1 MKTFM
6 KALGIMFAIVAV
18 AFTACGILDYFC
30 NTGRGTYFEIEEEE
44 L

>member
-6 KALGIMFAIVAV
+6 KILGIMFAIVAV

-30 NTGRGTYFEIEEEE
+30 NTGRGSYFEIEEQD

>member
-1 MKTFM
+1 MKMFM
-6 KALGIMFAIVAV
+6 KILGITFAVIAV

-30 NTGRGTYFEIEEEE
+30 NTGRGNYFEIEETE

>member
-6 KALGIMFAIVAV
+6 KILGIMFAIVAV

-30 NTGRGTYFEIEEEE
+30 NTGRGNYFEIGEEE